1 MANHKKQIKLIKSSF
16 YQEKKIKKKLAEF
29 ILRANSFSMGKEC
42 SKFEESFAKKQG
54 RKYAAFVSSGS
65 SANLVLIQALM
76 NLGRLKKSDKVG
88 FSALTWSTN
97 VMPLIQLGLN
107 PVALDCN
114 LKTLC
119 ISPEELKKYIFGIKG
134 LFLTN
139 VLGFS
144 DNIGKIK
151 SICEKHNVLFI
162 EDNCESLG
170 SKVNG
175 KLLGNF
181 GIAATFSFFVGHHLS
196 TIEGGMICTDD
207 ADLYD
212 MIMITRIHG
221 WDRNI
226 EPARQRELR
235 RKNNI
240 TDEHQAKYTFY
251 DLAYNARPNEMVG
264 FIGNHQMK
272 LWDKIISKREQNF
285 KLFNKVIN
293 KNNELLPLDLSH
305 MQVVSNFAM
314 PVICKNDN
322 VFKKYKKRFLKNK
335 IEIRPIIAG
344 NMQNQPFYKKYVRK
358 YTKCPNSD
366 FIQKNGFYFGNNPE
380 MTKAEINKL
389 CNRLKK

>member
-1 MANHKKQIKLIKSSF
+1 MIKSSF
-16 YQEKKIKKKLAEF
+16 YGEPAIKKKLAKF
-29 ILRANSFSMGKEC
+29 ILESSTFCMGKEC
-42 SKFEESFAKKQG
+42 RKFELAFARKQK
-54 RKYAAFVSSGS
+54 RKYAVFVTSGS
-65 SANLVLIQALM
+65 SANLVLIQALL
-76 NLGRLKKSDKVG
+76 NLGKLKKDDKVG

-107 PVALDCN
+107 SVALDCS

-119 ISPEELKKYIFGIKG
+119 VSPKELMKNIAGLKG

-144 DNIGKIK
+144 DDIKRIADICKKNKI
-151 SICEKHNVLFI
+151 LFI

-170 SKVNG
+170 SEVSG

-181 GIAATFSFFVGHHLS
+181 GMASTFSFFVGHHLS

-207 ADLYD
+207 SDLYD
-212 MIMITRIHG
+212 MLMITRIHG

-226 EPARQRELR
+226 SPAGQRELR
-235 RKNNI
+235 KKNNI
-240 TDEHQAKYTFY
+240 ADKLQAAYTFY
-251 DLAYNARPNEMVG
+251 DLAYNARPNEISG
-264 FIGNHQMK
+264 FIGNQQLK

-285 KLFNKVIN
+285 KIFCKTIE
-293 KNNELLPLDLSH
+293 KNDELLSLDLSH

-314 PVICKNDN
+314 PVICKNN
-322 VFKKYKKRFLKNK
+322 NFFKKYKNRFLKNK

-344 NMQNQPFYKKYVRK
+344 NMQNQPFYRKYVKK

-366 FIQKNGFYFGNNPE
+366 FIQKKGFYFGNNPE

-389 CNRLKK
+389 CNLFKKD